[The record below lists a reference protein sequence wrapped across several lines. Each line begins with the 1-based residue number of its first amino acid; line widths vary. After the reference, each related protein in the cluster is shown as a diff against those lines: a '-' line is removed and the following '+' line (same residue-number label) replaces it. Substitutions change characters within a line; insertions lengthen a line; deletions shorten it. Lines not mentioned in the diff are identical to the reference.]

1 MWKPLLKKNESQE
14 FMLSFCFEQSQVR
27 LGSQATAATGADS
40 RAMSFCGACL
50 GAASLLIGIGSIGRT
65 ENAVFLLLGACVE
78 VIAGS
83 IAAYSAKPRDF
94 YFPGMSPSDLRSDI
108 QNRTHSS
115 TLLAELIEYSEKHIA
130 KNTEIIEQNAKI
142 FRFSVIISIL
152 GIILTTSPYVS
163 NLICKSINWI
173 AASEA
178 FFQ

>member
-1 MWKPLLKKNESQE
+1 
-14 FMLSFCFEQSQVR
+14 MLAFCFEQSQVR

-50 GAASLLIGIGSIGRT
+50 GAASLLIGLGSIPKT

-78 VIAGS
+78 VIAGG

-108 QNRTHSS
+108 ENSTHSS
-115 TLLAELIEYSEKHIA
+115 KLLAELIEYSERHIA
-130 KNTEIIEQNAKI
+130 KNTEIIQQNARV
-142 FRFSVIISIL
+142 FRYSAIISIL
-152 GIILTTSPYVS
+152 GVILTTSPYVS

-178 FFQ
+178 LLQ